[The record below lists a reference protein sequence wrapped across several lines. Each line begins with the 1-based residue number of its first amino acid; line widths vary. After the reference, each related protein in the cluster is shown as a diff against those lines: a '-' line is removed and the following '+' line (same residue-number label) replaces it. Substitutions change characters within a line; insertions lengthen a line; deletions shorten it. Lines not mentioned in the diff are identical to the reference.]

1 MVGKRPSTFGSGAQA
16 DTDTRLAGVIK
27 RLFTQGDKAKARE
40 HFGEI
45 VERHQRRA
53 SRVAYHYLRD
63 AAEVDDAVQ
72 DAFVKA
78 FVHLPSFREELPFEV
93 WFTRIVINGCLDRLK
108 ARARRG
114 RWMVGAGDQE
124 LELDQRYA
132 RPERSPEDLLL
143 AGERRAR
150 LVAAVE
156 RLPARQRTVVTLSHF
171 DGRSTREVSA
181 ITGLNE
187 STVRVHL
194 FRAVRTLRKDLR
206 GERWLIE
213 QRTRATEAT
222 RD

>member
-1 MVGKRPSTFGSGAQA
+1 MVGKRPSTFGSGAEA
-16 DTDTRLAGVIK
+16 DTDTRLAGAIK
-27 RLFTQGDKAKARE
+27 RLFAQGDKAKARE
-40 HFGEI
+40 QFGEI

-124 LELDQRYA
+124 LELDEHYA
-132 RPERSPEDLLL
+132 RPEPSPEDQLL
-143 AGERRAR
+143 ARERRAR
-150 LVAAVE
+150 LVAAIE

-171 DGRSTREVSA
+171 DGRSARDVSA

-194 FRAVRTLRKDLR
+194 FRAIRTLRKHLR
-206 GERWLIE
+206 GERWLVE

-222 RD
+222 RN

>member
-1 MVGKRPSTFGSGAQA
+1 MVGKRPSTFGCGAQA
-16 DTDTRLAGVIK
+16 DTDTRLAGLIK
-27 RLFTQGDKAKARE
+27 RLFAQGDKAKARE

-114 RWMVGAGDQE
+114 RWMVGAGALE
-124 LELDQRYA
+124 LELDEHYA
-132 RPERSPEDLLL
+132 RPEPSPEDRLLTR
-143 AGERRAR
+143 ERRAR

-156 RLPARQRTVVTLSHF
+156 RVSGEDVGIGQVLSLRCLRQYSRQGYAARHSIKCALDKTARV
-171 DGRSTREVSA
+171 
-181 ITGLNE
+181 E
-187 STVRVHL
+187 SKGIDATDDRV
-194 FRAVRTLRKDLR
+194 
-206 GERWLIE
+206 
-213 QRTRATEAT
+213 
-222 RD
+222 

>member
-1 MVGKRPSTFGSGAQA
+1 MFA
-16 DTDTRLAGVIK
+16 
-27 RLFTQGDKAKARE
+27 QGDKAKARE
-40 HFGEI
+40 HFGEL

-78 FVHLPSFREELPFEV
+78 FVRLPSFREELPFEV

-114 RWMVGAGDQE
+114 RWMVGSGGQE
-124 LELDQRYA
+124 LELDEHDALREPSA
-132 RPERSPEDLLL
+132 EDRLL
-143 AGERRAR
+143 ARERRAR
-150 LVAAVE
+150 LVAAIE
-156 RLPARQRTVVTLSHF
+156 RLPARQRTVVTLRHF
-171 DGRSTREVSA
+171 DGRSTRDVSA

-187 STVRVHL
+187 STVLVHL
-194 FRAVRTLRKDLR
+194 FRAIRTLGKHLR
-206 GERWLIE
+206 GERWLVE

-222 RD
+222 RK